1 MAISTTPQSLVANY
15 RYFLCDLV
23 TNELLTEIPFKNV
36 SYGRSIREAG
46 SFTGDIPVSPDTE
59 NLDLYNN
66 TLPGKTALYVV
77 RNNVC
82 VWGGI
87 VWSRSYDI
95 QNKILNV
102 SASEFTSY
110 LYHRVAWKTWD
121 NVYAAKITVIDGV
134 GRAELLDGGTFDF
147 AANMPIYVDFGLE
160 INKKYSGYFYVK
172 ASPTPT
178 ESIISFTAENSGII
192 TVANQTD
199 EGCTITVRQ
208 DTYDYARGLI
218 EALEL
223 DFFGPIFE
231 NSEIEPAQTFSQ
243 EIASISRSSNIATI
257 TFTKSHYLL
266 EGQGF
271 TIRNISGY
279 SGRYAVISVP
289 TETTV
294 TFASVGANGTATYT
308 STDYGVS
315 LFSRAAT
322 GVITLTTTS
331 AHGYVKDDLIDVE
344 GVSVYADGTWV
355 VTGSTSTTLT
365 YQTNYTTA
373 LAPSTPSGATVSRR
387 IEVRYGSY
395 GEYST
400 SSALNVDFS
409 TTALS
414 TQSPKVNN
422 PFRGFEL
429 KYIGEI
435 LEEYSNVPGGFEY
448 RIDCDFDV
456 ATNSFKKTFVFLPM
470 QPDSLTTY
478 INSLPAK
485 KLPAGQYAPLS
496 AFNAT
501 TTVFE
506 QPGNILNATMVESAE
521 DAATRF
527 WVQGDDDTDNT
538 DASLPYAAET
548 DFKLLSEGWPLL
560 DQVEKIDGI
569 SDEATLYDVYATRYL
584 REATPPISNF
594 SIDVD
599 GSIRPKLGTYK
610 PGDWCS
616 VIIDD
621 QFVQLRMLNDLEAGA
636 AQANRNG
643 VLLRK
648 IDAFEVSIPDTPT
661 VPEEVTLTLVTEP
674 EIDRAGASVA
684 EIVLGSYTS
693 SSVVLTVTVDME
705 RESSST
711 ITLLRGATTL
721 KTWTLGVGDVVY
733 EQYTSSSLS
742 ASTKYTYTLK
752 VDGVA
757 YDTLSVTTRAA

>member
-23 TNELLTEIPFKNV
+23 TNELLTEVPFKNV

-46 SFTGDIPVSPDTE
+46 EFTGDIPVSPDTE
-59 NLDLYNN
+59 NLGLYTN

-95 QNKILNV
+95 KNKILNV

-121 NVYAAKITVIDGV
+121 NAYAAKVTLTDGV

-147 AANMPIYVDFGLE
+147 ASNMPIYVDFGLE

-172 ASPTPT
+172 SSPAPT
-178 ESIISFTAENSGII
+178 DSVIYFTAENSGII
-192 TVANQTD
+192 TLANDVD
-199 EGCTITVRQ
+199 EGCTVTVRQ

-243 EIASISRSSNIATI
+243 DIASISRTSNVATL

-266 EGQGF
+266 PGQGF
-271 TIRNISGY
+271 TIRNVSGY
-279 SGRYAVISVP
+279 SGRYAVLSVP
-289 TETTV
+289 TETTI
-294 TFASVGANGTATYT
+294 TFASVGSNGTTSYT

-315 LFSRAAT
+315 LYSRAAT

-331 AHGYVKDDLIDVE
+331 AHGYVVGDLIDVE
-344 GVSVYADGTWV
+344 GVSLYADGTWV
-355 VTGSTSTTLT
+355 VTGATSTQVS
-365 YQTNYTTA
+365 YQTDFTTV

-400 SSALNVDFS
+400 SSGLNVGFS
-409 TTALS
+409 TTELS
-414 TQSPKVNN
+414 TQAPKFNS

-429 KYIGEI
+429 KYVGEI

-456 ATNSFKKTFVFLPM
+456 ESNSFTRTFVFLPI

-478 INSLPAK
+478 LDSLPAK
-485 KLPAGQYAPLS
+485 KLPAGEYAPLS

-506 QPGNILNATMVESAE
+506 HPGNILNATMVESAE
-521 DAATRF
+521 DSATRF

-548 DFKLLSEGWPLL
+548 DFGLIAQGWPLL

-569 SDEATLYDVYATRYL
+569 SDEETLYDTFATRYL

-594 SIDVD
+594 SIVVD
-599 GSIRPKLGTYK
+599 GSVRPTLGTYK

-621 QFVQLRMLNDLEAGA
+621 QFVQLRMLNDLEAGSG
-636 AQANRNG
+636 QANRDG

-674 EIDRAGASVA
+674 EVDQAGASVA
-684 EIVLGSYTS
+684 QMALESYTS
-693 SSVVLTVTVDME
+693 TSVVLMVTVDVE
-705 RESSST
+705 LSGSST
-711 ITLLRGATTL
+711 VTLYRGATLL
-721 KTWTLGVGDVVY
+721 KSWTLNVGDVVY

-752 VDGVA
+752 IDGVA